1 MVTMRRALALVLVAC
16 QGHGST
22 TEPPAGSATP
32 HVDATSGAGFGSDD
46 AALAQGS
53 DDTGSARPKLD
64 EPELPPDPSK
74 VIAELGAIPA
84 WQAVVDRADLLAR
97 RDQHGVVYGVLGG
110 PIMVPGPTPE
120 PTDAGVRV
128 DAGVVASKYTW
139 FIDDTDGNGSL
150 AIHVDLAGKQ
160 LAAGDR
166 VALGGAWVLDE
177 AREWVWKVDA
187 VSPLPAAVPSGLKE
201 PPSPPGHVIADGNFP
216 PGAKMISF
224 AKDDDA
230 VIFQLDGPA
239 PSVDGDGWPVA
250 DQLGSPVAALL
261 NLPGER
267 PSYGA
272 QDMRTP
278 DEHWTL
284 KRGQTY
290 WVRIGKLHKRG
301 PDKPVVMNARTAPVR
316 VK

>member
-1 MVTMRRALALVLVAC
+1 MRCALVLLLVAC

-22 TEPPAGSATP
+22 AEPPAGSATP
-32 HVDATSGAGFGSDD
+32 RADATSGAGFGPD
-46 AALAQGS
+46 AAPIVAGS
-53 DDTGSARPKLD
+53 DDSGSARPKPD

-97 RDQHGVVYGVLGG
+97 RDQHGVVYGVVGG
-110 PIMVPGPTPE
+110 PSMVPGPMPE
-120 PTDAGVRV
+120 PTDAGVRI
-128 DAGVVASKYTW
+128 DAGVIASKYTW
-139 FIDDTDGNGSL
+139 FVDDTDGNGSL
-150 AIHVDLAGKQ
+150 AIHVDLAGKPV
-160 LAAGDR
+160 AAGDR
-166 VALGGAWVLDE
+166 VALGGAWVLDDS
-177 AREWVWKVDA
+177 RGWFWKVDA
-187 VSPLPAAVPSGLKE
+187 VSPLPVAAPSGLKE
-201 PPSPPGHVIADGNFP
+201 PPTPPGHVIVDGNFP
-216 PGAKMISF
+216 AGGRMISF

-230 VIFQLDGPA
+230 VIFQLVGPPPA
-239 PSVDGDGWPVA
+239 VDGDGWPVA
-250 DQLGSPVAALL
+250 DELGNPVAALL

-267 PSYGA
+267 ASYGA
-272 QDMRTP
+272 QDMRTA

-290 WVRIGKLHKRG
+290 WVRIGKLHKRS